1 MIGSN
6 ISNESNPTKDRTLV
20 KRQNKLTRIPRQ
32 GEEVLIHFS
41 LHTGEWCVKTRNGG
55 KWSVTHYAA
64 SCSVTGATPALASGG
79 SKLTTSGVDRIR
91 KNGAREVVL
100 AIRGRWN
107 GDGIPSNVQR
117 HTDRLR
123 FNPFHNDTFQF
134 QGRDWKGGDANL
146 LMLFEVAVDFD
157 RRSKS
162 GAVARPARV
171 L

>member
-1 MIGSN
+1 M
-6 ISNESNPTKDRTLV
+6 V
-20 KRQNKLTRIPRQ
+20 KRQNKLTRKPNQ

-41 LHTGEWCVKTRNGG
+41 LHTGEWCVKTRNAG
-55 KWSVTHYAA
+55 KWSVTHYTT
-64 SCSVTGATPALASGG
+64 SCSLTNATPALASGG

-100 AIRGRWN
+100 SIRGRWN

-171 L
+171 I